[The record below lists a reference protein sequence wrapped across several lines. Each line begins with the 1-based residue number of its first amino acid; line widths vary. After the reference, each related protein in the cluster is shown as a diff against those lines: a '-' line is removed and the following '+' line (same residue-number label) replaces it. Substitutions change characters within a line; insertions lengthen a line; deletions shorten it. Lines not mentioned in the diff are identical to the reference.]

1 MPARPPL
8 RPGARVSI
16 VGGISLR
23 RAIRAACA
31 FLVIILAGMRGYGQE
46 GNSNAPS
53 EATRRVEYAYLARK
67 WEGAK
72 AQFVRGNDE
81 KVVALATALLA
92 LEPELPWKDEVV
104 SLRLRAKDRM
114 VARDVVEA
122 AIIPDSPR
130 PESSRPGSPRAT
142 VGDVL
147 RLRVR
152 IAARTDDPISWVLA
166 PPGESPG
173 ARASLRVTIRE
184 WGAGRVESLATARL
198 PIEGLPESAT
208 LKKGEAIE
216 GRVEVPTVA
225 YAPLRVTART
235 YEFEGTVRPASLA
248 TGTRAVFRPIVLD
261 PVRVEVLPRGWERLA
276 GDPVSAVREAVR
288 EERPVRLLLAAALLA
303 HGADGADGAERA
315 RAEAAEALFE
325 ALGSPFE
332 KEATAPAV
340 MAALRRLTGEALP
353 DDRAAWLALWSRR
366 RAANGGG

>member
-1 MPARPPL
+1 MSPRSL
-8 RPGARVSI
+8 VPGPRS
-16 VGGISLR
+16 
-23 RAIRAACA
+23 
-31 FLVIILAGMRGYGQE
+31 LAGVASLVAALIAASAGAQE
-46 GNSNAPS
+46 GRAPS
-53 EATRRVEYAYLARK
+53 EAARRAEFAYLARK
-67 WEGAK
+67 WEEAK
-72 AQFVRGNDE
+72 VQFARGNDE
-81 KVVALATALLA
+81 KVVAMANALLV

-122 AIIPDSPR
+122 AILCD
-130 PESSRPGSPRAT
+130 SPRAT
-142 VGDVL
+142 VGDVI

-152 IAARTDDPISWVLA
+152 IAARTEDPLSWVLA
-166 PPGESPG
+166 PEGESPG
-173 ARASLRVTIRE
+173 ARASLTVTIRE

-216 GRVEVPTVA
+216 GTVAVPTVA

-235 YEFEGTVRPASLA
+235 YEFEGVVRPASLA
-248 TGTRAVFRPIVLD
+248 AGTRAVFRPIVLD

-276 GDPVSAVREAVR
+276 GDPVAALREAVR
-288 EERPVRLLLAAALLA
+288 EERPVRLLLAAALVP
-303 HGADGADGAERA
+303 DGVRG
-315 RAEAAEALFE
+315 EAAEALFD

-332 KEATAPAV
+332 REATAPAV

-366 RAANGGG
+366 RQAGGGG